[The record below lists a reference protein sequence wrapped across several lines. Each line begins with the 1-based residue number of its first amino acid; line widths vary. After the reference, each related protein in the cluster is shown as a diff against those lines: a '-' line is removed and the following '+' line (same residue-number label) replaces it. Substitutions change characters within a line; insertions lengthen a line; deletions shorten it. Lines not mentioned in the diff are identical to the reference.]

1 MMSGQT
7 PILILKEGTE
17 RQQGKS
23 AQKNNIEAAKA
34 IADAVR
40 TTLGPKGMDK
50 MLVDSIGD
58 IIISNDGAT
67 ILKEMDVDHP
77 TAKMIVEASKSQDT
91 AVGDGTTTVVVLA
104 GELLKQAESLLDQ
117 GVHSTIIADGYHLA
131 AVESKKILADMALKA
146 ADDATLKKIAVT
158 AYQEKTQEFQQ
169 NF

>member
-1 MMSGQT
+1 MLNGQM
-7 PILILKEGTE
+7 PIFILKEGSSRE
-17 RQQGKS
+17 QGRT

-77 TAKMIVEASKSQDT
+77 TAKMIVEVARSQDT
-91 AVGDGTTTVVVLA
+91 AVGDGTTTSVVLA
-104 GELLKQAESLLDQ
+104 GEFLKQAEELLEQ
-117 GVHSTIIADGYHLA
+117 GCIQHS
-131 AVESKKILADMALKA
+131 
-146 ADDATLKKIAVT
+146 
-158 AYQEKTQEFQQ
+158 
-169 NF
+169 